1 MGNILPRHQR
11 LRIRSF
17 PRTISTLLWTSWVPH
32 TGGMLRDP
40 VPGTDGTLRYRYR
53 AGADQIPRRHPPA
66 GCWTTC
72 WTRGSRSKMSTL
84 SCSRISTA
92 TRRMEPVGGQG
103 AQLPESSVS
112 RAPRRL
118 GVLQQDGKHESADAA
133 GDPASEP
140 RPDGTDIR
148 RNDDHVGT
156 TYPTPG
162 HTPGHTGILI
172 SSNGQRAI
180 VTATSRT
187 TPPR

>member
-1 MGNILPRHQR
+1 
-11 LRIRSF
+11 
-17 PRTISTLLWTSWVPH
+17 
-32 TGGMLRDP
+32 
-40 VPGTDGTLRYRYR
+40 
-53 AGADQIPRRHPPA
+53 
-66 GCWTTC
+66 
-72 WTRGSRSKMSTL
+72 MSTL

-162 HTPGHTGILI
+162 HTPGHTSILI